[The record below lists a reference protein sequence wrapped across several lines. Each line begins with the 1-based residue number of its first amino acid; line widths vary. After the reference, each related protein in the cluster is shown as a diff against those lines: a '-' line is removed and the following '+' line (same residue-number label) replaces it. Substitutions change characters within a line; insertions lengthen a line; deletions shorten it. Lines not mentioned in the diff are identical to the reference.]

1 MTRSSKKRR
10 KVPSSPLSSVNSTPA
25 RSQETSQIRQ
35 KTTHPDSDPEERTT
49 DVESTTPGG
58 TQSSTT
64 RVLTDKQE
72 LGRIVKLH
80 ANQLSAC
87 YTSFDVPRLSD
98 RLDKHHR
105 KMIAFPSVA
114 NILIGRRTKT
124 LQQTLQSMSQ
134 AASKNN
140 KTISLL
146 KSLWPWGYREPV

>member
-10 KVPSSPLSSVNSTPA
+10 KVPSSPLSSVNSTPV

-72 LGRIVKLH
+72 LGS
-80 ANQLSAC
+80 LS
-87 YTSFDVPRLSD
+87 
-98 RLDKHHR
+98 
-105 KMIAFPSVA
+105 
-114 NILIGRRTKT
+114 
-124 LQQTLQSMSQ
+124 SMQ
-134 AASKNN
+134 
-140 KTISLL
+140 ISLVL
-146 KSLWPWGYREPV
+146 VTPVLMSLDFPIA